1 MRTSKFTDEN
11 NFRCL
16 EDLQETSS
24 ELSLIHFGTEK
35 CKPYHV
41 FAGERDEYII
51 HLIIAGHG
59 FYSADNSTWTL
70 SGGQMFL
77 IRPGRPIIYCADS
90 RDPWQYVW
98 IGFKGDRAQ
107 AILSECGFT
116 KHRLVLPSPAPSEY
130 LAILEEMFD
139 HITLRYADVLFRE
152 SSLYRILSLLCQN
165 AANLSAESNIDLE
178 REGANSY
185 VTQAVDYIRYHYMH
199 NITVSD
205 VASQIGISG
214 TYLNRLFKQ
223 TYNLPAQEFLM
234 DFRMR
239 RAAYLLVNT
248 TQPVKEISQNVGY
261 RDPLVFSK
269 AFKKRFDVSPQNYRL
284 YKQDL
289 EVRDKRPAESGEE

>member
-16 EDLQETSS
+16 EDLQEMSS
-24 ELSLIHFGTEK
+24 ELSLIHFGKEK

-41 FAGERDEYII
+41 FAGERNEYIVHFI
-51 HLIIAGHG
+51 LSGHG

-70 SGGQMFL
+70 SEGQMFL

-98 IGFKGDRAQ
+98 IGFKGDRAK
-107 AILSECGFT
+107 AILTECGFN
-116 KHRLVLPSPAPSEY
+116 KHRLVLPSPAASDY
-130 LAILEEMFD
+130 LKILDEMFE
-139 HITLRYADVLFRE
+139 HITLSYADA
-152 SSLYRILSLLCQN
+152 LYREASLFKMLSLLCQN
-165 AANLSAESNIDLE
+165 SENLSANSDIHME
-178 REGANSY
+178 REGTNSY
-185 VTQAVDYIRYHYMH
+185 VTQAVDYISSHYMH

-205 VASQIGISG
+205 VAAQIGISG

-239 RAAYLLVNT
+239 KAAHLLVNT
-248 TQPVKEISQNVGY
+248 TQPVKEISLNIGY

-284 YKQDL
+284 YKQEL
-289 EVRDKRPAESGEE
+289 EVRDKRPHENSED